1 MKTLARFFRRSRC
14 GVITAFALVLT
25 IRAWCQ
31 APDGNLG
38 FMITSPS
45 LNTYRLE
52 WFGQSGKKFQ
62 LQSSADLSFWSN
74 TGPVITGVGG
84 IITAED
90 GPISLLRKFYRV
102 GIIGAVRLL
111 PITGVLPG
119 NDDGSIAGAVPIG
132 FTINFFGVNR
142 TDTFVNNNGN
152 ITFSTTL
159 AEYTPLP
166 LQNNPAGVMI
176 APFWADVDTR
186 PSESGLLFYTSGTFI
201 AGRRAFAVTWPNV
214 GYYSYGTN
222 KLNVFQ
228 LVLLE
233 RGDIAAG
240 DFDIEFNY
248 DKIEW
253 ETGGASSSGGV
264 DGLGGKSARVGISN
278 GSNRTVELAGSGV
291 NGALLDSSSSTGLIY
306 NHCCPK

>member
-1 MKTLARFFRRSRC
+1 
-14 GVITAFALVLT
+14 
-25 IRAWCQ
+25 
-31 APDGNLG
+31 
-38 FMITSPS
+38 
-45 LNTYRLE
+45 
-52 WFGQSGKKFQ
+52 
-62 LQSSADLSFWSN
+62 
-74 TGPVITGVGG
+74 
-84 IITAED
+84 
-90 GPISLLRKFYRV
+90 
-102 GIIGAVRLL
+102 
-111 PITGVLPG
+111 
-119 NDDGSIAGAVPIG
+119 
-132 FTINFFGVNR
+132 
-142 TDTFVNNNGN
+142 
-152 ITFSTTL
+152 
-159 AEYTPLP
+159 
-166 LQNNPAGVMI
+166 MI

-306 NHCCPK
+306 NSRNSTVSGRYVFQVRGGVVLDAIQVNAGADQTLAVGVRSTVLNASASDPNGGSLAYQWAKLLGPGTVTFSNAAILNPTVTFSTTGITLCS

>member
-132 FTINFFGVNR
+132 FTINFLASIEPTRLLTTTAISRFPR
-142 TDTFVNNNGN
+142 RWLN
-152 ITFSTTL
+152 ILLSLSKITQ
-159 AEYTPLP
+159 P
-166 LQNNPAGVMI
+166 
-176 APFWADVDTR
+176 
-186 PSESGLLFYTSGTFI
+186 GL
-201 AGRRAFAVTWPNV
+201 
-214 GYYSYGTN
+214 
-222 KLNVFQ
+222 
-228 LVLLE
+228 
-233 RGDIAAG
+233 
-240 DFDIEFNY
+240 
-248 DKIEW
+248 
-253 ETGGASSSGGV
+253 
-264 DGLGGKSARVGISN
+264 
-278 GSNRTVELAGSGV
+278 
-291 NGALLDSSSSTGLIY
+291 
-306 NHCCPK
+306 